1 MAKRELQATV
11 RQGCVLCAGVLRAV
25 FGKYNIIDNN
35 FNNSLCTVI
44 LFFKKAEL
52 YILII
57 LIIHSNSRLLF
68 IHIYKETENNLLKEN
83 SDIYIC
89 MGCKNCLKKYKYL

>member
-1 MAKRELQATV
+1 MHRYIFQKS
-11 RQGCVLCAGVLRAV
+11 G
-25 FGKYNIIDNN
+25 IIYI
-35 FNNSLCTVI
+35 NNSN
-44 LFFKKAEL
+44 
-52 YILII
+52 
-57 LIIHSNSRLLF
+57 IIHSNSRLLF

>member
-1 MAKRELQATV
+1 MQSSKPA
-11 RQGCVLCAGVLRAV
+11 
-25 FGKYNIIDNN
+25 IIILIIII
-35 FNNSLCTVI
+35 LCTVI
-44 LFFKKAEL
+44 LIIFFKKVE
-52 YILII
+52 Y
-57 LIIHSNSRLLF
+57 SRLF